1 MADITVLRPDEEP
14 APAASVDYAR
24 RVDLPE
30 EGAHVILIE
39 NGKPRARDLMQ
50 FVADELRQRHAI
62 ASVEVFSKPS
72 AAKPIEALEA
82 KEMAARAHL
91 VITGVGD

>member
-1 MADITVLRPDEEP
+1 MADIIVLRPDEEP
-14 APAASVDYAR
+14 QPAATVGYAQR
-24 RVDLPE
+24 GVIPE
-30 EGAHVILIE
+30 NAHLILIE

-50 FVADELRQRHAI
+50 LVAAELQERYPI
-62 ASVEVFSKPS
+62 ATVEIFSKAS
-72 AAKPIEALEA
+72 AGKPIEADEA

>member
-1 MADITVLRPDEEP
+1 MSDIIVLRPYEEAQP
-14 APAASVDYAR
+14 AGEVAYAPRTELPAD
-24 RVDLPE
+24 
-30 EGAHVILIE
+30 AHVILVD

-50 FVADELRQRHAI
+50 MVATELQERHPI
-62 ASVEVFSKPS
+62 ATVEVFSKPS
-72 AAKPIEALEA
+72 AAKPIEADEA

>member
-1 MADITVLRPDEEP
+1 MAQITVLRPDETAEP
-14 APAASVDYAR
+14 ASAVAYATR
-24 RVDLPE
+24 REPPE
-30 EGAHVILIE
+30 DAHLILIE

-50 FVADELRQRHAI
+50 FVAAELQQRYPI
-62 ASVEVFSKPS
+62 ATIEVFSKPS
-72 AAKPIEALEA
+72 AAKPIEAEEA

>member
-1 MADITVLRPDEEP
+1 MADIVVLRPDEEP
-14 APAASVDYAR
+14 QAAASVGYAPR
-24 RVDLPE
+24 GAVPE
-30 EGAHVILIE
+30 NAHVILIE

-50 FVADELRQRHAI
+50 FVADELQERYPI
-62 ASVEVFSKPS
+62 ATVEIFSKAS
-72 AAKPIEALEA
+72 AGKPIEADEA

>member
-1 MADITVLRPDEEP
+1 MAAVTVLRPDIEAEP
-14 APAASVDYAR
+14 VAFVGYADR
-24 RVDLPE
+24 RPVE
-30 EGAHVILIE
+30 EGSRLILIE

-50 FVADELRQRHAI
+50 MVASRLQQRFPI
-62 ASVEVFSKPS
+62 AEVEVFSKPS
-72 AAKPIEALEA
+72 AGKPIEAEEA

>member
-1 MADITVLRPDEEP
+1 MADIVVLRPDEEP
-14 APAASVDYAR
+14 QAAVSVAYAPRGAV
-24 RVDLPE
+24 PE
-30 EGAHVILIE
+30 DAHVVLIE

-50 FVADELRQRHAI
+50 FVANELQERYPI
-62 ASVEVFSKPS
+62 ATVEIFSKAS
-72 AAKPIEALEA
+72 AGKPIEADEA